1 MKYTSLFS
9 AVALAAAMGTQA
21 FGAPTEVNSDNFE
34 GYEVGSVTNAAN
46 TTQWNAKHWSFE
58 GDENDCQ
65 IVAGT
70 VTETGSDSK
79 SLKLN
84 TNGGLATFAAQTTK
98 DYAATVTMKVRMVAS
113 DSPVDMSTDTTTQA
127 ALYLQ
132 STEENGVTTYELK
145 AFSYDTTADNGNG
158 DNVWLPLTATG
169 FVIDHD
175 NYDANVS
182 IVIDYIAETA
192 TYTVNGTEFAPIKL
206 ANPDAYANT
215 KCLNSVAFKGTG
227 FVDDLFVGEEQIGT
241 FATFAYETIL
251 NGATNVVD
259 AGSSQ
264 NLDNASWAYSDIA
277 EAVTGYEYT
286 LKLYSRVEG
295 EDDTDLNAT
304 ITADA
309 SGQWTVDASTYASFA
324 EGGTY
329 VVKAEYTKL
338 QLAVTVNYYAGA
350 DTTSENL
357 KTVNATV
364 PYGDTYA
371 VDVSEYDSTDEIVY
385 GSAGTY
391 IDGET
396 AYNIGD
402 TYDDTEPITAATT
415 INVFGCSTGSEPTTW
430 TAETTIATGS
440 LEFTAFNPATRTATF
455 TFTAA
460 DGYAPAEGDTLATL
474 GVAVANTLTGAHS
487 VVGSVVFSV
496 NEKGEGSGTA
506 TLPAAANGETALFLF
521 GLGDAPAGE

>member
-21 FGAPTEVNSDNFE
+21 FGDPTLVKMDDFE
-34 GYEVGSVTNAAN
+34 SYQVDSVTNATN
-46 TTQWNAKHWSFE
+46 HTLMDPNWDFLPE
-58 GDENDCQ
+58 DESQ

-70 VTETGSDSK
+70 VTETGSNSK

-84 TNGGLATFAAQTTK
+84 TNGGLATFNAQTTK

-145 AFSYDTTADNGNG
+145 AFSSDSTQGAPV
-158 DNVWLPLTATG
+158 NVWVPLTATG
-169 FVIDHD
+169 FEIDHD

-182 IVIDYIAETA
+182 IVIDYNDGTA
-192 TYTVNGTEFAPIKL
+192 TYTVNNTTFTPVAL
-206 ANPDAYANT
+206 ANPNAWGTT

-227 FVDDLFVGEEQIGT
+227 FVDDLFVGEEKTGT
-241 FATFAYETIL
+241 FADFVYQTVL
-251 NGATNVVD
+251 DGGTNVVSTTEQNIEGFEMK
-259 AGSSQ
+259 AGVPAQ
-264 NLDNASWAYSDIA
+264 
-277 EAVTGYEYT
+277 TGYT
-286 LKLYSRVEG
+286 AAVKLYSRENGVDNYLDDIDVVGGLWTVTDQTYAFVEG
-295 EDDTDLNAT
+295 A
-304 ITADA
+304 
-309 SGQWTVDASTYASFA
+309 
-324 EGGTY
+324 TY
-329 VVKAEYTKL
+329 VVSIEYTKL

-350 DTTSENL
+350 DTTSEKL
-357 KTVNATV
+357 DTVNATV

-415 INVFGCSTGSEPTTW
+415 INVFGCTVGGEPTTW
-430 TAETTIATGS
+430 TAETTIKAGS
-440 LEFTAFNPATRTATF
+440 LVFTAFNPATTPRTATF

-460 DGYAPAEGDTLATL
+460 DDYAPAQGDTLATL
-474 GVAVANTLTGAHS
+474 GVIVANTLDGTRS
-487 VVGSVVFSV
+487 IVGTVEFSV
-496 NEKGEGSGTA
+496 AEGVGSGTA
-506 TLPAAANGETALFLF
+506 TLPAAANGETSLFLF
-521 GLGDAPAGE
+521 GLGDAE

>member
-21 FGAPTEVNSDNFE
+21 FGAPTVVNSDNFE

-70 VTETGSDSK
+70 ITETGSDSK

-145 AFSYDTTADNGNG
+145 AFSSDSTQGAPV
-158 DNVWLPLTATG
+158 NVWVPLTATG
-169 FVIDHD
+169 FEIDHD

-182 IVIDYIAETA
+182 IVIDYNDGTA
-192 TYTVNGTEFAPIKL
+192 TYTVNNTTFTPVAL
-206 ANPDAYANT
+206 ANPNAWGTT

-227 FVDDLFVGEEQIGT
+227 FVDDLFVGHEKTGT
-241 FATFAYETIL
+241 FADFVYQTVL
-251 NGATNVVD
+251 DGDTNVVSTTEQNIEGLD
-259 AGSSQ
+259 LYAGVPPQ
-264 NLDNASWAYSDIA
+264 
-277 EAVTGYEYT
+277 TGYT
-286 LKLYSRVEG
+286 AAVKLYSRENGVDTYLDDIDVVGGVWTVTDQTYAFVEG
-295 EDDTDLNAT
+295 A
-304 ITADA
+304 
-309 SGQWTVDASTYASFA
+309 
-324 EGGTY
+324 TY
-329 VVKAEYTKL
+329 VVSIEYTAKQIPIVVVGLGADEVTTTPIGSYTAEYGSSWTFANL
-338 QLAVTVNYYAGA
+338 PEGATFSGYLINGNEQEGTTVTINPV
-350 DTTSENL
+350 
-357 KTVNATV
+357 
-364 PYGDTYA
+364 GDVEGGYEVTLLGYA
-371 VDVSEYDSTDEIVY
+371 V
-385 GSAGTY
+385 G
-391 IDGET
+391 
-396 AYNIGD
+396 
-402 TYDDTEPITAATT
+402 
-415 INVFGCSTGSEPTTW
+415 GSEPKTW

-460 DGYAPAEGDTLATL
+460 NGYAPAEGDTLATL

-506 TLPAAANGETALFLF
+506 TLPAAANGETSLFLF
-521 GLGDAPAGE
+521 GLGDAE

>member
-169 FVIDHD
+169 FEIDHD

-251 NGATNVVD
+251 NGVTTVED
-259 AGSSQ
+259 SGTSK
-264 NLDNASWAYSDIA
+264 NLDNASWSYVNIA
-277 EAVTGYEYT
+277 EEVTGYEYT
-286 LKLYSRVEG
+286 LKLYSRENDV
-295 EDDTDLNAT
+295 DTDLNAT

-309 SGQWTVDASTYASFA
+309 SGQWTVNASTYASFA
-324 EGGTY
+324 GGGTY

-350 DTTSENL
+350 DTTSEKL
-357 KTVNATV
+357 DTVNATV

-371 VDVSEYDSTDEIVY
+371 VDISEYPNVTDSDIECN
-385 GSAGTY
+385 
-391 IDGET
+391 GE
-396 AYNIGD
+396 
-402 TYDDTEPITAATT
+402 TYDDAVPITAAIT
-415 INVFGCSTGSEPTTW
+415 INVFNCSTGSEPTTW
-430 TAETTIATGS
+430 TAETTIGT
-440 LEFTAFNPATRTATF
+440 L
-455 TFTAA
+455 TFTAYDPA
-460 DGYAPAEGDTLATL
+460 LGTASFTWTAAAGYNFVEGDTAATL
-474 GVAVANTLTGAHS
+474 GVLTATTADGVPAVDATATVTLHETTSPLTGD
-487 VVGSVVFSV
+487 V
-496 NEKGEGSGTA
+496 SG
-506 TLPAAANGETALFLF
+506 LPTTGNSLFLF
-521 GLGDAPAGE
+521 GVGDKAAQQAGE

>member
-21 FGAPTEVNSDNFE
+21 FGAPTVVNSDDFE

-169 FVIDHD
+169 FEIDHD

-241 FATFAYETIL
+241 FADFVYQTVL
-251 NGATNVVD
+251 DGDTNVVSTTEQNIEGLD
-259 AGSSQ
+259 MYAGVPPQ
-264 NLDNASWAYSDIA
+264 
-277 EAVTGYEYT
+277 TGYT
-286 LKLYSRVEG
+286 AAVKLYSRENGVDTYLDDIDVVEG
-295 EDDTDLNAT
+295 V
-304 ITADA
+304 
-309 SGQWTVDASTYASFA
+309 WTVTDQTYAFV
-324 EGGTY
+324 EGATY
-329 VVKAEYTKL
+329 VVSIEYTKL
-338 QLAVTVNYYAGA
+338 QLAVTVNYYAGE
-350 DTTSENL
+350 DTTSDL
-357 KTVNATV
+357 LDTVNDTV

-371 VDVSEYDSTDEIVY
+371 VDISEYPNVTDSDIECN
-385 GSAGTY
+385 
-391 IDGET
+391 GE
-396 AYNIGD
+396 
-402 TYDDTEPITAATT
+402 TYDDAVPITAAIT
-415 INVFGCSTGSEPTTW
+415 INVFNCSTGSEPTTW

-506 TLPAAANGETALFLF
+506 TLPAAANGETSLFLF